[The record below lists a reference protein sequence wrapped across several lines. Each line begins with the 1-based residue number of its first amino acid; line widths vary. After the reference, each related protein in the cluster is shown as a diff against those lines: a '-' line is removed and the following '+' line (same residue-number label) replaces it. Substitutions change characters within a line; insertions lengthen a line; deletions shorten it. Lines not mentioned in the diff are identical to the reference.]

1 MGVAHWGPPPKAL
14 DAIRSLGGINKQAT
28 EGEGGEGKVSLHSY
42 SAIGGTEVLVGA
54 LRQKLEGENGLNMS
68 RQCVM
73 VTAGANQ
80 AFSNVALA
88 LVDPGDEVVLCA
100 PYYFS
105 HLVALQIAQ
114 ANIKTCRWDPET
126 LLPDL
131 QVRRY

>member
-14 DAIRSLGGINKQAT
+14 DAIRSLGEDG
-28 EGEGGEGKVSLHSY
+28 SLHSY
-42 SAIGGTEVLVGA
+42 GAIGGTEALVGA
-54 LRQKLEGENGLNMS
+54 LRRKLEEENGLNMS

-105 HLVALQIAQ
+105 HLVSFEIAQ
-114 ANIKTCRWDPET
+114 ANIKTCWWDPKT

-131 QVRRY
+131 QVKN